1 MLYYLYRLLN
11 LLRQNKKTSCFNEIS
26 HYQGHRFGFIFV
38 SFMWDAHT
46 HTHTHTKSMN
56 LRKVYLL
63 NYNRIC
69 IIHFSLIFNNYSTFL
84 MNINLRLRLIIKTD
98 MIDFHDNCFK
108 NINV

>member
-1 MLYYLYRLLN
+1 MRSVIIKDIDLVLFLFLLCGT
-11 LLRQNKKTSCFNEIS
+11 R
-26 HYQGHRFGFIFV
+26 
-38 SFMWDAHT
+38 T

-63 NYNRIC
+63 KYNRIC